1 MESQKYITPPASTPA
16 SSSIVLHSLPTV
28 LFYRPQFSA
37 GLIHRLRQSQNPGKA
52 YILLWPSSRTYYSF
66 RTPSS
71 SSTRSLAELLT
82 RQQKLLFCRTLN
94 AGVSQSHWSVYEYIS
109 TALSLIIQRTPRKP
123 SNTPASLCA
132 QLTGGFRHI
141 MTIHSAWRHR
151 SPRVS
156 WPACTVDCF
165 QLCSHHNFLKL

>member
-37 GLIHRLRQSQNPGKA
+37 GLIHRLRQSQNPGKHIYHSGSPLGHTA
-52 YILLWPSSRTYYSF
+52 HSDAVKRFDKMACRNYSQRF
-66 RTPSS
+66 
-71 SSTRSLAELLT
+71 
-82 RQQKLLFCRTLN
+82 LFCGYLN
-94 AGVSQSHWSVYEYIS
+94 AGVCQSHWSVYEYIS
-109 TALSLIIQRTPRKP
+109 TAPSLVIQRAPRKP
-123 SNTPASLCA
+123 SHTPASLCA
-132 QLTGGFRHI
+132 QLTGDFRHI